1 MKNILFTLAFLISF
15 SSFGQLSNKDLE
27 DLDKIIN
34 DYISQFDKCSPDFM
48 YSDNDL
54 LEYFLNNPNPG
65 ESSYSNK
72 KNLFFWETT
81 TFSWGSVEKDY
92 SKYTFYTS
100 DSLSSN
106 AWVYA
111 DEFIKRN
118 NIKDEELLEII
129 DDIKGGL
136 DGMSFSSK
144 KRSYDIS
151 YDGCEIWDI
160 KENYNRGRKKNHYI
174 LNYDVLAEIIEL
186 EYIKNNEKIIHFGYS
201 MERYINDILVSE
213 TYFSENGAFTT
224 TYSDGVIYNTD
235 EFDEETQIYKW
246 QSFYPNGNLRD
257 SGSYHSPGGAYG
269 NWEFYSNS
277 GNYTANADLDDKYK
291 IKDSAEIYKS
301 GVFLKKVRLKNK
313 RKGKLLDL
321 LNELD
326 SDN

>member
-1 MKNILFTLAFLISF
+1 
-15 SSFGQLSNKDLE
+15 
-27 DLDKIIN
+27 
-34 DYISQFDKCSPDFM
+34 M

-54 LEYFLNNPNPG
+54 LEYFLINRNTGAG
-65 ESSYSNK
+65 EDSYSYK
-72 KNLFFWETT
+72 KNLFFWETE

-92 SKYTFYTS
+92 SKYTFYAS

-136 DGMSFSSK
+136 DGVSFSSK

-151 YDGCEIWDI
+151 YYGCEIESI
-160 KENYNRGRKKNHYI
+160 NETYNRGRKKNHYVASYNSIDNI
-174 LNYDVLAEIIEL
+174 LNVL
-186 EYIKNNEKIIHFGYS
+186 YVKNNELVTVNFNNKTAK
-201 MERYINDILVSE
+201 RYTNDILVSE
-213 TYFSENGAFTT
+213 SLFSENGVFNT
-224 TYSDGVIYNTD
+224 TYLDGVKDYTE
-235 EFDEETQIYKW
+235 EFDEETQIGKW

-313 RKGKLLDL
+313 GKGKLLDL

-326 SDN
+326 SE